1 MNIRKVSHYSDSL
14 YESVLRLL
22 PQLDPEVSPPS
33 KDFFKEILNSES
45 IGLFV
50 AENDNNEVAGM
61 LTLAIYPNI
70 TGKKIWIEDVVV
82 DGSFRGKGVGEKLI
96 KAAIEH
102 SGSLGAREIKLTSRP
117 FRTAAN
123 KLYRKLGFVMYETNV
138 YKYILIPAL

>member
-22 PQLDPEVSPPS
+22 PQLDPAVSQPS

-45 IGLFV
+45 IDFIV

-61 LTLAIYPNI
+61 LTLVSYPNI

-82 DGSFRGKGVGEKLI
+82 DGALRGTGIGESLI
-96 KAAIEH
+96 KAAIDH
-102 SGSLGAREIKLTSRP
+102 AQNLGAREIKLTSRP

-123 KLYRKLGFVMYETNV
+123 RLYQKLGFVMYETNV
-138 YKYILIPAL
+138 YKYKFIQA